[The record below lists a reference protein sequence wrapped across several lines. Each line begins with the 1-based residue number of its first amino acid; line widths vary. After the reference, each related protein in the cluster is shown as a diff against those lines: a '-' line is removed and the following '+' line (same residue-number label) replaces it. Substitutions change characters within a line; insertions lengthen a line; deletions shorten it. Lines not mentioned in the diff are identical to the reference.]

1 LGTYLLGYLFATIK
15 VYLYNGAFTL
25 DVKSMLNENL
35 GGILGSTQHYMAD
48 SLMLIVEVNVSLIIK
63 SAL

>member
-1 LGTYLLGYLFATIK
+1 M
-15 VYLYNGAFTL
+15 YNGAFTL

-63 SAL
+63 SALYVSLSLK